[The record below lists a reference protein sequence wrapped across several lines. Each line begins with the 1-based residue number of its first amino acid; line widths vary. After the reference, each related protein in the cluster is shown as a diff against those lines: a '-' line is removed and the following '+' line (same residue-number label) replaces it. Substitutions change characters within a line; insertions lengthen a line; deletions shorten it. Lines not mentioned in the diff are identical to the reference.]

1 MPLPLPSPPRWTMM
15 ARRSA
20 CQDTLGGAVRQRRIR
35 HPFLRRYL
43 RKQLA
48 RLKRSKPIELLTS
61 TRSDPDFGC
70 RAEAEAARPSVHVPG
85 PRPESTEP
93 PCSSAPAADPR
104 QAEAAGEGISVHIH
118 IDTAGR
124 RDHSEDITADLSD
137 KEFRPFSGQ

>member
-70 RAEAEAARPSVHVPG
+70 RAEAKAARPSVPG

-137 KEFRPFSGQ
+137 EEFRPFSGQ